1 MLTIF
6 QFIAFI
12 VAVAVVIGSTAVEVL
27 ITLAVCFAFNSCDF
41 NFDWESYKS
50 YFHPNTSEL
59 AVKAISYVLPVL
71 PVLHVLLAATCF
83 LFISATTIYA
93 LVTVLE
99 FFFVAAKRVLVYI
112 LKGRHML
119 SQLSQR
125 PTQPVVVDAH
135 NLLQLEQQDDAP
147 PVTSSILRSAGQKRP
162 HNRHVKF
169 SATHDTTCVY
179 LKGLSCPLVEQET
192 IVFHGAS
199 KLRDSSRRDIM
210 AHYGM
215 CRISQT
221 YGTRHVGFDPAVEFT
236 GRVTLE
242 PLLEMPIGILQ
253 PVLEEEEAEPE
264 HGVEDME
271 VEPIREETP
280 TVDATPRPFKR
291 SRSTDDTDADLAHE
305 QKSSKRVCLRAASQ
319 EHRRKKRKCSTTATT
334 EMDATL
340 EREPKRARICADAS
354 QVKSEVAEVSRFI
367 IVLIS
372 YFFVVSIL
380 SSLNVISLWYILL
393 LDPSHT
399 IISRRLSLLL
409 LPRLSLLLRT
419 SHSRQPTIPSSRMS
433 SPRKHPL
440 NSSYE
445 KKWRLRLRHH
455 SSVGWLFSQLLSA
468 MSA

>member
-27 ITLAVCFAFNSCDF
+27 ITLAVCFVFNSCDF
-41 NFDWESYKS
+41 NFDWESHKF
-50 YFHPNTSEL
+50 YFHPRTSEL
-59 AVKAISYVLPVL
+59 AVMAISYVL

-147 PVTSSILRSAGQKRP
+147 PPTSSILRSAGQKRP

-192 IVFHGAS
+192 IVFDGAS

-221 YGTRHVGFDPAVEFT
+221 YGTRHVAFEPAL
-236 GRVTLE
+236 G
-242 PLLEMPIGILQ
+242 MPS
-253 PVLEEEEAEPE
+253 PAPEEEDFGVIDMEWEPIEDTATVDLVVAEE
-264 HGVEDME
+264 VGGVVDME
-271 VEPIREETP
+271 VEPIPEAATVDCKDQELREWMRAFCAIP
-280 TVDATPRPFKR
+280 TVSTPPAPAPAEKVEEVFEK
-291 SRSTDDTDADLAHE
+291 
-305 QKSSKRVCLRAASQ
+305 
-319 EHRRKKRKCSTTATT
+319 EHV
-334 EMDATL
+334 E
-340 EREPKRARICADAS
+340 
-354 QVKSEVAEVSRFI
+354 VKEVTVAVAVSRKFVIFFLLHFLVYDFHLTLVFI
-367 IVLIS
+367 CSIPTLQLPHRLPIYHLRMNKLIS
-372 YFFVVSIL
+372 TLMIFRI
-380 SSLNVISLWYILL
+380 
-393 LDPSHT
+393 
-399 IISRRLSLLL
+399 
-409 LPRLSLLLRT
+409 
-419 SHSRQPTIPSSRMS
+419 
-433 SPRKHPL
+433 
-440 NSSYE
+440 E
-445 KKWRLRLRHH
+445 
-455 SSVGWLFSQLLSA
+455 
-468 MSA
+468 

>member
-1 MLTIF
+1 MLTVF

-12 VAVAVVIGSTAVEVL
+12 AAVALVIGSTAVEVL
-27 ITLAVCFAFNSCDF
+27 ITLVICFAFNSFDF
-41 NFDWESYKS
+41 TSWEGHMFYL
-50 YFHPNTSEL
+50 HPKTSEL
-59 AVKAISYVLPVL
+59 AVKAISYVL

-83 LFISATTIYA
+83 LFISTTTIYA

-147 PVTSSILRSAGQKRP
+147 PPTSSILRSAGQKRP

-192 IVFHGAS
+192 IVFDGAS

-253 PVLEEEEAEPE
+253 PILEEEEAEPE

-305 QKSSKRVCLRAASQ
+305 QNSSKRVCLRAASQ
-319 EHRRKKRKCSTTATT
+319 EHRRMKRKCSTTATT

-340 EREPKRARICADAS
+340 EREHKRARICADAS

-367 IVLIS
+367 FVPIS

-380 SSLNVISLWYILL
+380 SSLNVISL
-393 LDPSHT
+393 
-399 IISRRLSLLL
+399 
-409 LPRLSLLLRT
+409 
-419 SHSRQPTIPSSRMS
+419 
-433 SPRKHPL
+433 
-440 NSSYE
+440 
-445 KKWRLRLRHH
+445 
-455 SSVGWLFSQLLSA
+455 
-468 MSA
+468 

>member
-27 ITLAVCFAFNSCDF
+27 ITLAVCFVFNSCDF
-41 NFDWESYKS
+41 NFDWESHKS
-50 YFHPNTSEL
+50 YFHPRTSEL

-71 PVLHVLLAATCF
+71 HAILAAICF

-192 IVFHGAS
+192 IVFDGAS

-253 PVLEEEEAEPE
+253 PILEEEEAEPE

-305 QKSSKRVCLRAASQ
+305 QNSSKRVCLRAASQ
-319 EHRRKKRKCSTTATT
+319 EHRRMKRKCSTTATT
-334 EMDATL
+334 EMDETL
-340 EREPKRARICADAS
+340 EREHKRARICGDAS

-367 IVLIS
+367 FVPIS

-380 SSLNVISLWYILL
+380 SSLNVISL
-393 LDPSHT
+393 
-399 IISRRLSLLL
+399 
-409 LPRLSLLLRT
+409 
-419 SHSRQPTIPSSRMS
+419 
-433 SPRKHPL
+433 
-440 NSSYE
+440 
-445 KKWRLRLRHH
+445 
-455 SSVGWLFSQLLSA
+455 
-468 MSA
+468 

>member
-1 MLTIF
+1 MLTLF

-12 VAVAVVIGSTAVEVL
+12 VAVAVVIGSTLVEVL

-41 NFDWESYKS
+41 NFDWESHKS

-59 AVKAISYVLPVL
+59 AVKAISYVLPVLPVL

-99 FFFVAAKRVLVYI
+99 FFFVAAKRLLVYI

-119 SQLSQR
+119 SQLSQP

-147 PVTSSILRSAGQKRP
+147 PPTSSILRSAGQKRP

-192 IVFHGAS
+192 IVFDGAS

-253 PVLEEEEAEPE
+253 PILEEEEAEPE

-305 QKSSKRVCLRAASQ
+305 QNSSKRVCLRAASQ
-319 EHRRKKRKCSTTATT
+319 EHRRMKRKCSTTATTEMDDEQNSSKRVCLRAASQEHRRMKRKCSTTATT

-340 EREPKRARICADAS
+340 EREHKRARICADAS

-367 IVLIS
+367 FVPIS

-380 SSLNVISLWYILL
+380 SSLNVISL
-393 LDPSHT
+393 
-399 IISRRLSLLL
+399 
-409 LPRLSLLLRT
+409 
-419 SHSRQPTIPSSRMS
+419 
-433 SPRKHPL
+433 
-440 NSSYE
+440 
-445 KKWRLRLRHH
+445 
-455 SSVGWLFSQLLSA
+455 
-468 MSA
+468 

>member
-1 MLTIF
+1 MLTLF

-12 VAVAVVIGSTAVEVL
+12 ASVAVVIGSTLVEVL
-27 ITLAVCFAFNSCDF
+27 FTLAVCFVFNSCDF
-41 NFDWESYKS
+41 NFDWESHKS

-59 AVKAISYVLPVL
+59 AVKAISYVL

-135 NLLQLEQQDDAP
+135 NLLQLEQQGDAP

-253 PVLEEEEAEPE
+253 PILEEEEAEPE

-340 EREPKRARICADAS
+340 EHKPKRARICADAS
-354 QVKSEVAEVSRFI
+354 QVQSEVAEVSRFI
-367 IVLIS
+367 ACSLYLIS
-372 YFFVVSIL
+372 LLCLFSSSQSDISYCSI
-380 SSLNVISLWYILL
+380 
-393 LDPSHT
+393 H
-399 IISRRLSLLL
+399 L
-409 LPRLSLLLRT
+409 LPSCLAGSLYCR
-419 SHSRQPTIPSSRMS
+419 
-433 SPRKHPL
+433 
-440 NSSYE
+440 E
-445 KKWRLRLRHH
+445 
-455 SSVGWLFSQLLSA
+455 
-468 MSA
+468 